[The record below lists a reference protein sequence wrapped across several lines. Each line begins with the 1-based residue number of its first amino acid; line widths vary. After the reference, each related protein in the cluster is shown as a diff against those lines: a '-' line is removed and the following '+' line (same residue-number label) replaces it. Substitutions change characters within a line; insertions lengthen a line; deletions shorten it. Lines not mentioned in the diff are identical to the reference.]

1 MSDDLENGLL
11 CRDCLFGLLLER
23 GRLLAAL
30 SRNEEQKKR
39 CGMRRQRVDGI
50 RNDLRR
56 IPMFACDVGFLNRV
70 RDLGSHNVALA
81 VQISSH

>member
-1 MSDDLENGLL
+1 
-11 CRDCLFGLLLER
+11 
-23 GRLLAAL
+23 
-30 SRNEEQKKR
+30 
-39 CGMRRQRVDGI
+39 MRRQRVDGI